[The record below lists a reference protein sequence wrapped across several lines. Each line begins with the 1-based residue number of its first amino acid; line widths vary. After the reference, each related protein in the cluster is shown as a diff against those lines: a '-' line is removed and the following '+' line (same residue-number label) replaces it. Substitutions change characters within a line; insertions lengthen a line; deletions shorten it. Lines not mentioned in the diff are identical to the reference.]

1 MAKEMLHSIFATS
14 KLSTLGVNVVAE
26 VRTNFDILLTLLEN
40 RLPPSRE
47 LSVVKT
53 NLESACM
60 YAIKAVSMEE
70 RFQDHEERP

>member
-14 KLSTLGVNVVAE
+14 KLNTLGINVVAE

-60 YAIKAVSMEE
+60 YAIKAVS
-70 RFQDHEERP
+70 QDSRYQDYND

>member
-53 NLESACM
+53 NLESVCM
-60 YAIKAVSMEE
+60 YAIKAVSLEG

>member
-40 RLPPSRE
+40 RLPPSHE

-60 YAIKAVSMEE
+60 YAIKAVSLEG